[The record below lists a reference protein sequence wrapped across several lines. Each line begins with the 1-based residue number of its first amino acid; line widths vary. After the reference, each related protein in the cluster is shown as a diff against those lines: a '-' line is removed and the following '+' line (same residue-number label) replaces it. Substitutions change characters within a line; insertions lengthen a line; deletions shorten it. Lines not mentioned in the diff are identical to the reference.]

1 MKTTLLGMLLL
12 ATPLG
17 AYAQIAD
24 PVTSFRASI
33 EDGNPVT
40 ILKWEADFNGDG
52 RKEIMLSRKDEF
64 DKAIKENDLPGWFIF
79 IAQPTS
85 YIESKGTKEHGEE
98 ALGVRD
104 LPMIDLDAC
113 YVGMVA
119 EIGKHGLVTQ
129 QVDNPRVGD
138 PIAEIYVYTI
148 EGDHLVRTKL
158 AEYSLPVPNAV
169 FDAYLKDGKRTEII
183 PVEVAPVGVA
193 K

>member
-17 AYAQIAD
+17 AYAQITD
-24 PVTSFRASI
+24 PVAAFRSGI
-33 EDGNPVT
+33 TNPSSVPL
-40 ILKWEADFNGDG
+40 LKWEADLNGDG
-52 RKEIMLSRKDEF
+52 KNEVMINRKDNV
-64 DKAIKENDLPGWFIF
+64 DAVLDTDQPSGWSVF
-79 IAQPTS
+79 IAQPNDFAR
-85 YIESKGTKEHGEE
+85 SKGIEE
-98 ALGVRD
+98 KDEESFDVNSRLQ
-104 LPMIDLDAC
+104 IDLTAC

-129 QVDNPRVGD
+129 QIDNPRVGD
-138 PIAEIYVYTI
+138 AISRIYVYTI

-158 AEYSLPVPNAV
+158 AQYSLPFPNAV

-183 PVEVAPVGVA
+183 PVEVAPVEVV

>member
-1 MKTTLLGMLLL
+1 MKTPLLGMLLL

-24 PVTSFRASI
+24 PVTSFRAGI
-33 EDGNPVT
+33 EEPNPVA
-40 ILKWEADFNGDG
+40 ILKWEADLNGDG
-52 RKEIMLSRKDEF
+52 KNEVMLSRKDEYEAEINEK
-64 DKAIKENDLPGWFIF
+64 DIPGWFVF
-79 IAQPTS
+79 IATPTGFV
-85 YIESKGTKEHGEE
+85 ESKGTQDQGDN

-138 PIAEIYVYTI
+138 AISRIYVYTI

-158 AEYSLPVPNAV
+158 AQYSLPIPNAV
-169 FDAYLKDGKRTEII
+169 FDAYLKDGKRTVIT
-183 PVEVAPVGVA
+183 PVEVAPVEAA